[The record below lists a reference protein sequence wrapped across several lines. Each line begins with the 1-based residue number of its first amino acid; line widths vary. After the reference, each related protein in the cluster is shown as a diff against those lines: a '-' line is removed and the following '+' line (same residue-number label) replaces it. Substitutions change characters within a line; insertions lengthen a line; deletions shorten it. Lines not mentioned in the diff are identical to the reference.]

1 MFFFKGSPQ
10 LAQGVKGVKGVKVV
24 KNNEAI
30 SRP

>member
-10 LAQGVKGVKGVKVV
+10 LAQGVKGVKVV